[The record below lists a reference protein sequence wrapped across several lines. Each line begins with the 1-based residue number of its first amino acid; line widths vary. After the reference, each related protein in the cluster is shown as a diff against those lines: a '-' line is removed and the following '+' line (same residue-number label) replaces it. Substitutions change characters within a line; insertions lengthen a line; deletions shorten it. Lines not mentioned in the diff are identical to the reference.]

1 MSDTAVEPRWPRV
14 LTRIVVV
21 LALLIAVFYAGGG
34 WFFSNVLDERALDG
48 ASRRASTEPAYD
60 LEVARVGDGTID
72 LLAQGDPPDA
82 LAKDG
87 LFGLRWAGGYGQV
100 GAVRAVG
107 TPVPDGASGVQREFT
122 LLDGEMPEPGAPAE
136 LDVRAFPTDP
146 ADAGLG
152 FDDVIVPGPL
162 GDLPAWFVEG
172 EDPGTWA
179 IVVHGN
185 SMSRLDCLRV
195 LPILADAGLPTLT
208 ATYRNDAGA
217 PEDPSGKL
225 RYGLTEWEDLEA
237 AVAYA
242 LGRGAEEVVLVG
254 FSMGG
259 GVVAA
264 FLQRSDLASSV
275 RAVILDAPML
285 NFSATVDDNASRETL
300 PLVGIPVPPSLTAVA
315 KWMAGWRFDVAWGDL
330 DYLADA
336 DAFDVPFLVVHG
348 TEDTTVPIATSEEFE
363 RLRPDIV
370 ALVRCRGAEHIEC
383 WNLDPERYA
392 ERVLRF
398 LRQTVGDQA

>member
-1 MSDTAVEPRWPRV
+1 M
-14 LTRIVVV
+14 
-21 LALLIAVFYAGGG
+21 
-34 WFFSNVLDERALDG
+34 
-48 ASRRASTEPAYD
+48 
-60 LEVARVGDGTID
+60 
-72 LLAQGDPPDA
+72 
-82 LAKDG
+82 
-87 LFGLRWAGGYGQV
+87 
-100 GAVRAVG
+100 
-107 TPVPDGASGVQREFT
+107 
-122 LLDGEMPEPGAPAE
+122 
-136 LDVRAFPTDP
+136 
-146 ADAGLG
+146 
-152 FDDVIVPGPL
+152 
-162 GDLPAWFVEG
+162 
-172 EDPGTWA
+172 
-179 IVVHGN
+179 
-185 SMSRLDCLRV
+185 
-195 LPILADAGLPTLT
+195 
-208 ATYRNDAGA
+208 
-217 PEDPSGKL
+217 
-225 RYGLTEWEDLEA
+225 
-237 AVAYA
+237 
-242 LGRGAEEVVLVG
+242 VLVG

-300 PLVGIPVPPSLTAVA
+300 PLVGVPVPPSLTAVA